1 MSARSSQR
9 AARLKRIVRIGD
21 SLASMAEGAAA
32 ERRRALTSEQ
42 DRLDTVKRYV
52 GDYGLLVEKR
62 ETAVQ
67 SAGSIR
73 MYRDFSGW
81 LTGLSAQQSSEVAQA
96 EFLLEAALE
105 EARARRGFADSI
117 EKVADRATQAAKREA
132 AVEEQK
138 TLDGLSQRGRRAA
151 VGIQVAELTASQS
164 NRQE

>member
-42 DRLDTVKRYV
+42 DRLETVKRYV

-62 ETAVQ
+62 ETTVQ

-81 LTGLSAQQSSEVAQA
+81 LTGLSEQQSGEVAQA
-96 EFLLEAALE
+96 EFLFEAAQE
-105 EARARRGFADSI
+105 EARTRRSFADSI
-117 EKVADRATQAAKREA
+117 EKVADRATQAATREA

-138 TLDGLSQRGRRAA
+138 TLDGLSQRGRRRG
-151 VGIQVAELTASQS
+151 VGIQVANQTISQS
-164 NRQE
+164 DRQE

>member
-21 SLASMAEGAAA
+21 SLASMAEVAAA
-32 ERRRALTSEQ
+32 ERRRTLTSEQ
-42 DRLDTVKRYV
+42 DRLETVQRYV

-62 ETAVQ
+62 ETTVQ

-81 LTGLSAQQSSEVAQA
+81 LTGLSEQQSGEVAQA
-96 EFLLEAALE
+96 EFLFEAAQE
-105 EARARRGFADSI
+105 EARTRRSFADSI
-117 EKVADRATQAAKREA
+117 EKVADREA

-138 TLDGLSQRGRRAA
+138 TLDGLSQRGRRRG
-151 VGIQVAELTASQS
+151 VGIQVANQTISQS
-164 NRQE
+164 DRQE

>member
-1 MSARSSQR
+1 
-9 AARLKRIVRIGD
+9 
-21 SLASMAEGAAA
+21 
-32 ERRRALTSEQ
+32 
-42 DRLDTVKRYV
+42 
-52 GDYGLLVEKR
+52 
-62 ETAVQ
+62 
-67 SAGSIR
+67 

-81 LTGLSAQQSSEVAQA
+81 LTGLSEQQSSEVAQA

-138 TLDGLSQRGRRAA
+138 TLDGLSQRGRRTR
-151 VGIQVAELTASQS
+151 VGIQVAELTVSQS